1 MSAPGRLLPALEAY
15 LDACAGEADAIGA
28 DRRSRL
34 ERLADFIAARRAA
47 ERPCALTFVC
57 THNSRRSHLA
67 QLWAAAAARRVGL
80 AGVETYSGG
89 IERTAFEPRAV
100 EALRRAGFRIEPVAS
115 GPNPEYRV
123 WSSDDAPPA
132 ACFSKLLDEPPN
144 PRADFAAV
152 LVCADVDARCP
163 TVPRASVVI
172 ALPFDDP
179 KLADGTPRES
189 AVYDERCRQIARELL
204 WTMSTVIERLGR

>member
-1 MSAPGRLLPALEAY
+1 MSAPVQLYPALEAY
-15 LDACAGEADAIGA
+15 LDERALEVDAISA

-47 ERPCALTFVC
+47 ELPCALTFVC

-67 QLWAAAAARRVGL
+67 QLWATAAARRVGL

-100 EALRRAGFRIEPVAS
+100 ETLRWAGFRIEAATS

-123 WSSDDAPPA
+123 WFSDDAPPA
-132 ACFSKLLDEPPN
+132 TCFSKLLDEPPN

-163 TVPRASVVI
+163 TVPGAAAVI
-172 ALPFDDP
+172 ALPYDDP
-179 KLADGTPRES
+179 KSADGTPQES
-189 AVYDERCRQIARELL
+189 AIYDERCRQIAREML
-204 WTMSTVIERLGR
+204 WTMSSVIERLGR